1 MVDANALHYA
11 APDPE
16 RDAADRLSRLHGAL
30 ELKAALLA
38 LLLPAS
44 SRRAVRAFEIETAD
58 IRQAPGLLQ
67 HVKHLAG
74 GARLPWFELL
84 LTRMALHPLPLR
96 QELLQATRRVMG
108 ARGGARPIDR
118 LHWLAMR
125 RGLGEPL
132 AAKARDAGAADI
144 SEWLETDLLAIATYS
159 VFLSRMVPVE
169 ADVAE
174 RATEGAAGGAVAGA
188 GAAWYAQ
195 VMEPWQGGTVLPG
208 CEPPSGEVAI
218 GALATLQTLALMQRP
233 MLVRGWIAA
242 ATKVGHHRPLS
253 DSAADA
259 LRLSCSLLDT
269 PMPPELARHYVA
281 LEAAA
286 K

>member
-1 MVDANALHYA
+1 MADANALLYA

-16 RDAADRLSRLHGAL
+16 RDAADRLGRLHGAL

-38 LLLPAS
+38 LLLPQT

-58 IRQAPGLLQ
+58 IRPASGLLL
-67 HVKHLAG
+67 HVQHLAG

-84 LTRMALHPLPLR
+84 LTRMALHSLPLR

-125 RGLGEPL
+125 RALGEPR
-132 AAKARDAGAADI
+132 AAKARDAGNADVA
-144 SEWLETDLLAIATYS
+144 EWLDTDLNAIAIYS
-159 VFLSRMVPVE
+159 AFLSRMVPVD
-169 ADVAE
+169 AD
-174 RATEGAAGGAVAGA
+174 AAAHADGGA

-195 VMEPWQGGTVLPG
+195 AMEPWQGGVLLPDCDPPG
-208 CEPPSGEVAI
+208 GEAAI
-218 GALATLQTLALMQRP
+218 AALATLQTLALMQRP
-233 MLVRGWIAA
+233 LLARSWTTAA
-242 ATKVGHHRPLS
+242 AKVGRHGALS

-259 LRLSCSLLDT
+259 LRLTCGLLDT
-269 PMPPELARHYVA
+269 PMPPELARRFVA
-281 LEAAA
+281 LEAAT